1 MSNAHD
7 TFADMT
13 LLTDITR
20 TAPSG
25 EALLRLYEGQLT
37 LNAAAKRLLGLEDD
51 SQVAFR
57 SGDRIWPDGRKRLY
71 IAKKAYAAYSLVKV
85 GKAYRIRSSSLCR
98 KLAEMLQG
106 YGTYRIEGENPVTDF
121 NGDICYSIFFRKYQ

>member
-1 MSNAHD
+1 MND

-57 SGDRIWPDGRKRLY
+57 SGNITGPDGKKRLF
-71 IAKKAYAAYSLVKV
+71 IAKKEFAAYSLVKA
-85 GKAYRIRSSSLCR
+85 GHTYRIRSTVLCR
-98 KLAEMLQG
+98 TLAGMLQG
-106 YGTYRIEGENPVTDF
+106 YGTYRIERENPVTDY
-121 NGDICYSIFFRKYQ
+121 NGDVCYSIFFRKYS